1 MILASE
7 LRRKYE
13 LFESADAAV
22 KAITPDFGEEFNL
35 KEEEVSD
42 LLTVLCV
49 IGSYRNRYFF
59 AAEKAKEES
68 V

>member
-1 MILASE
+1 MSLASE

-22 KAITPDFGEEFNL
+22 KAITPPFGEELNL

-42 LLTVLCV
+42 LLAALCV
-49 IGSYRNRYFF
+49 IGHYRNRYLL
-59 AAEKAKEES
+59 ASQKAKEES